1 MPGSTRLEPGSAALV
16 ETALTETT
24 GGNAT
29 RAKTWSEWVKT
40 VKASKPSL
48 LVLLAHS
55 VRDELTAM
63 TALEIETD
71 ERRDAAEFTTRYLH
85 PDEAGLVPP
94 LVFLLGCD
102 TAVADL
108 QYQTFVTRFR
118 QLGAALVV
126 GTISTVAGSHAA
138 GVAAALVRAVK
149 REDQSGWL
157 AFGDLLRDVRRGLLA
172 DGEVM
177 ALCLTAYGDADWRFP
192 GGKTRPVDE
201 EGARMTDTVFSI
213 EMFPA
218 QQGDALWIEYGPRAK
233 PHRILIDGGTPPTI
247 EPLRTRIKALAKTDR
262 HFDLIGVTH
271 IDTDHIGGMLRLI
284 SDRQPGALHGR
295 LLVQR
300 LAATAGD
307 TAR

>member
-1 MPGSTRLEPGSAALV
+1 MSRVIERHIADPDALARAGGFDFELAAEPISGRDQLAGLTGAVFAASARVDALEPGSAALV

-192 GGKTRPVDE
+192 GGKTRP
-201 EGARMTDTVFSI
+201 ATR
-213 EMFPA
+213 
-218 QQGDALWIEYGPRAK
+218 RA
-233 PHRILIDGGTPPTI
+233 H
-247 EPLRTRIKALAKTDR
+247 A
-262 HFDLIGVTH
+262 
-271 IDTDHIGGMLRLI
+271 
-284 SDRQPGALHGR
+284 
-295 LLVQR
+295 
-300 LAATAGD
+300 
-307 TAR
+307 